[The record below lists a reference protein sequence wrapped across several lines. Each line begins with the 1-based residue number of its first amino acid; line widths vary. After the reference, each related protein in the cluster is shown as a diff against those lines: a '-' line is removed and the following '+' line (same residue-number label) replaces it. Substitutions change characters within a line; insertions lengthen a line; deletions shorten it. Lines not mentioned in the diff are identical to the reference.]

1 MQKPLIAMMLAGAL
15 SLAGCAGFVPQ
26 DKPALSVEAQTALLQ
41 AEQDIKFAESR
52 KGDTTAA
59 RKSYQQ
65 AQEAAAKGDE
75 AAAIKHA
82 WEASQAAV
90 ESVK

>member
-1 MQKPLIAMMLAGAL
+1 MGKPLIAMLLAGAL
-15 SLAGCAGFVPQ
+15 GLAGCAGFEAQ

-52 KGDTTAA
+52 KADTTAA

-65 AQEAAAKGDE
+65 AQEAAARGDE

-90 ESVK
+90 KSVK

>member
-1 MQKPLIAMMLAGAL
+1 MQRPFVAMMLAATLGL
-15 SLAGCAGFVPQ
+15 TGCAGPLPQ
-26 DKPALSVEAQTALLQ
+26 GKPALSIEAQMALLQ

-65 AQEAAAKGDE
+65 AQEAAARGDE

-82 WEASQAAV
+82 WEASKAAV
-90 ESVK
+90 ESAK

>member
-1 MQKPLIAMMLAGAL
+1 MQKPFVAMMLAGAL
-15 SLAGCAGFVPQ
+15 NLAGCASPLSQ
-26 DKPALSVEAQTALLQ
+26 DKPALSVEAQMALLQ

-65 AQEAAAKGDE
+65 AQEAAARGDE

-90 ESVK
+90 KSVK